1 MKRIIKDTLVLF
13 AITLIS
19 GLLLGGVYRITKSP
33 IEAQAKAKTEK
44 AYKAVFQKYYEQVT
58 DAEGAADSIVSA
70 MSFDEWS
77 EESLSA
83 QAAGFMSELGDN
95 TANTLDA
102 VVTSYGSDGN
112 VAGYVVTITN
122 SEAYGGSIQMSVG
135 ILVDGTVAGV
145 EILSISETPGLGM
158 NAQNDSFLGQFTG
171 VMTDVFSYTKTGKQ
185 ADNEID
191 AISSATYTT
200 KSMTNGVNAALAA
213 YRAILKSSVVG
224 AVDGACQVCAVD
236 EKGGAVNE

>member
-1 MKRIIKDTLVLF
+1 MKRIVKDTLILF
-13 AITLIS
+13 AITLIA
-19 GLLLGGVYRITKSP
+19 GLLLGGVYKITKSP

-44 AYKAVFQKYYEQVT
+44 AYKAVFQKYYERVS
-58 DAEGAADSIVSA
+58 DADGAAESIVSA
-70 MSFDEWS
+70 MSFNEWS
-77 EESLSA
+77 ADELA
-83 QAAGFMSELGDN
+83 QLTDDFGRELG
-95 TANTLDA
+95 ANTLDA
-102 VVTSYGSDGN
+102 LVTAYDGES

-135 ILVDGTVAGV
+135 ILADGTVAGV

-171 VMTDVFSYTKTGKQ
+171 VATDAFTYTKTGKQ

-213 YRAILKSSVVG
+213 YRAMMK
-224 AVDGACQVCAVD
+224 
-236 EKGGAVNE
+236 KGGAIVNE